1 MRGQTFVQCDGDGD
15 GDGGGGGTG
24 TGIIGPH
31 YFYCTGLGL
40 TPSKGMTFAGTVP
53 ETIFAFLKIFACL
66 A

>member
-1 MRGQTFVQCDGDGD
+1 
-15 GDGGGGGTG
+15 
-24 TGIIGPH
+24 
-31 YFYCTGLGL
+31 L